1 MLYSSARE
9 VKMKT
14 YLVGGAVR
22 DMVLGK
28 PPHDSDYVVFG
39 ATPQEMEAKGFVRVG
54 KDFPVFLHPQTH
66 DEYALARKE
75 VKTGNKHTDFEFVF
89 GPDITPAED
98 MQRRDFTCNALMY
111 DKENNKIIDLVG
123 GVADIQN
130 RVIRHVNTEHFIE
143 DPLRVLRMCRFAAK
157 LDFEIAPKTMKLAQD
172 MTKTGML
179 NHLTPERIWKE
190 IDTALNT
197 EHFDKF
203 IRTMR
208 ECGALKVILPEV
220 NKLWDMPERTDYHPE
235 GNSGEHTM
243 LVLQQGYNLSPKIK
257 FALLLHDIGKI
268 DTPADILPQHIG
280 HDKAGLP
287 RINEIC
293 DRLRVPNKYRDF
305 ALLVAENHMKFH
317 SVPAMRK
324 GRFVSFLEKLT
335 DNFRNGKQMI
345 DFMRACKCDSFGRGT
360 SAEANAAENEEIFV
374 AARRCLHNYRIQRAV
389 KAEAMPNF
397 ENLPKDKTF
406 KDRLLQFRAKQII

>member
-1 MLYSSARE
+1 MRL
-9 VKMKT
+9 KMKT

-22 DMVLGK
+22 DMVLHK

-39 ATPQEMEAKGFVRVG
+39 ATPEEMTAKGFVRVG

-75 VKTGNKHTDFEFVF
+75 IKTGDKHTDFKFVF
-89 GPDITPAED
+89 GPDITPEED

-111 DKENNKIIDLVG
+111 DEQNDKIIDLVG
-123 GVADIQN
+123 GIDDIKN
-130 RVIRHVNTEHFIE
+130 RTIRHVNTEHFIE

-157 LDFEIAPKTMKLAQD
+157 LDFDIAPETMKLAQD
-172 MTKTGML
+172 MTRTGML
-179 NHLTPERIWKE
+179 NHLTAERIWKE
-190 IDTALNT
+190 IETALKT

-208 ECGALKVILPEV
+208 ECGALKVVLPEV

-243 LVLQQGYNLSPKIK
+243 LVLKQGYNLSPKIK

-280 HDKAGLP
+280 HDTASIP
-287 RINEIC
+287 RIEEIC
-293 DRLRVPNKYRDF
+293 NRLKVPNKYRDF
-305 ALLVAENHMKFH
+305 ALLVAENHMRFH
-317 SVPAMRK
+317 SVPNMRK
-324 GRFVSFLEKLT
+324 GRFAAFLEKIT
-335 DNFRNGKQMI
+335 DNFRNSKQMI
-345 DFMRACKCDSFGRGT
+345 DFMRACKCDSFGRG
-360 SAEANAAENEEIFV
+360 SSPQLKDEKNEEVFE

-389 KAEAMPNF
+389 KAVDMPNF
-397 ENLPKDKTF
+397 ENMAKDKTF
-406 KDRLLQFRAKQII
+406 KDKFMQFRTKQII

>member
-1 MLYSSARE
+1 
-9 VKMKT
+9 MKI

-28 PPHDSDYVVFG
+28 TPHDSDYVVFG
-39 ATPQEMEAKGFVRVG
+39 ATPEIMETQGFNRVG
-54 KDFPVFLHPQTH
+54 KDFPVFLHPQTQ

-75 VKTGNKHTDFEFVF
+75 VKTGDKHTDFTFVF

-111 DKENNKIIDLVG
+111 DEKNDKIIDLVG
-123 GVADIQN
+123 GIDDIKN
-130 RVIRHVNTEHFIE
+130 RIIRHINTEHFIE

-157 LDFEIAPKTMKLAQD
+157 LDFEIAPETMKLAKN

-179 NHLTPERIWKE
+179 SHLTAERVWKE
-190 IDTALNT
+190 IETALNT

-203 IRTMR
+203 IRAMR

-220 NKLWDMPERTDYHPE
+220 DKLWDMPERTDYHPE

-243 LVLQQGYNLSPKIK
+243 LVLKQGYNLSPKIK

-268 DTPADILPQHIG
+268 DTPADILPRHIG

-287 RINEIC
+287 RIEAIC
-293 DRLRVPNKYRDF
+293 SRLKVPNKYRNF

-317 SVPAMRK
+317 NVPNMRK
-324 GRFVSFLEKLT
+324 GKFVSFLERLT
-335 DNFRNGKQMI
+335 DNFRDGRQMI
-345 DFMRACKCDSFGRGT
+345 DFMRACKCDSFGRG
-360 SAEANAAENEEIFV
+360 SSGQQSNDRNEEIFA
-374 AARRCLHNYRIQRAV
+374 AARRCLCNYRIQRAV
-389 KAEAMPNF
+389 KADEIPGF

-406 KDRLLQFRAKQII
+406 KDRLLQFRAGRII